1 VWCSVSE
8 LVIWNSQSGNSR
20 GRESLEFPLEF
31 PAQKRPFS
39 GNSLEFPGI
48 PIQRGFFCI
57 QRGCF
62 GFVLYQKILEYLC
75 LGSAFA
81 AVVAD
86 DTAIRASPAL
96 EERNN
101 EATAREV
108 SPQSPILPI
117 AEFLASKSTAG
128 AACYSHL
135 DAKVHRYQAANEADD
150 TEAAVPISL
159 DYII

>member
-1 VWCSVSE
+1 
-8 LVIWNSQSGNSR
+8 
-20 GRESLEFPLEF
+20 LEF
-31 PAQKRPFS
+31 PAQKRLFS

-48 PIQRGFFCI
+48 PIQRGFFCIQRGFLCI

-159 DYII
+159 DYIMQIRLHSLIAKKQNQIA

>member
-1 VWCSVSE
+1 
-8 LVIWNSQSGNSR
+8 
-20 GRESLEFPLEF
+20 LEF

-39 GNSLEFPGI
+39 GNSLEIPGI

-62 GFVLYQKILEYLC
+62 GFVLYQKIIEYLC
-75 LGSAFA
+75 LGSSFA

-117 AEFLASKSTAG
+117 AEFLAS
-128 AACYSHL
+128 
-135 DAKVHRYQAANEADD
+135 
-150 TEAAVPISL
+150 
-159 DYII
+159 

>member
-1 VWCSVSE
+1 M
-8 LVIWNSQSGNSR
+8 
-20 GRESLEFPLEF
+20 EF

-39 GNSLEFPGI
+39 GNSLEIPGI

-62 GFVLYQKILEYLC
+62 GFVLYQKIIEYLC
-75 LGSAFA
+75 LGSSFA

-159 DYII
+159 DYIRLGYTP

>member
-1 VWCSVSE
+1 
-8 LVIWNSQSGNSR
+8 
-20 GRESLEFPLEF
+20 LEF

-48 PIQRGFFCI
+48 PIQRGFLCIQRGFFCI

-62 GFVLYQKILEYLC
+62 GFVSYQNILKYLC
-75 LGSAFA
+75 LGSSFA
-81 AVVAD
+81 AVVVD

-108 SPQSPILPI
+108 SLQSPILPI
-117 AEFLASKSTAG
+117 AEFIAS
-128 AACYSHL
+128 
-135 DAKVHRYQAANEADD
+135 
-150 TEAAVPISL
+150 
-159 DYII
+159 

>member
-1 VWCSVSE
+1 MYVSVCI

-20 GRESLEFPLEF
+20 GQESLEFPLEF
-31 PAQKRPFS
+31 PAQKRPFY

-57 QRGCF
+57 QRGFLCIHRGCF

-117 AEFLASKSTAG
+117 AEFLAS
-128 AACYSHL
+128 
-135 DAKVHRYQAANEADD
+135 
-150 TEAAVPISL
+150 
-159 DYII
+159 